1 MTTVG
6 QTHQGHGRDAH
17 TPRLPVYEVR
27 ELQFSYERGAFAS
40 QSVIQNMSFSV
51 ESGEMLGI
59 VGPNGSGKTSL
70 LKLLANIASGQQ
82 GSIALFGRP
91 LSEMQQETVAKSVA
105 FVPQDTHQAFPFS
118 VAETVLTGRFPHH
131 HRTFW
136 DLGFGWESSDDRAV
150 AQQAMMTM
158 DVWHLAERP
167 VTGLSGG
174 ERQRVV
180 IARALAQDPEVLLLD
195 EPTAF
200 LDLHHQIDI
209 CAVLDRLKRER
220 GLTIIMVSHDL
231 NLASQY
237 CDRLM
242 LLDQGQVH
250 RLGPPEEVIRP
261 DVLNAVYR
269 CCVLVDRHPVSGL
282 PRVTLPG
289 RSTLGHEPPRC
300 DAAGK
305 G

>member
-1 MTTVG
+1 MTTVAKAPDSCG
-6 QTHQGHGRDAH
+6 TDVRM
-17 TPRLPVYEVR
+17 PRPPAYQVR
-27 ELQFSYERGAFAS
+27 GLRFSYERSAAGDGS
-40 QSVIQNMSFSV
+40 QSVIRNVSFSV
-51 ESGEMLGI
+51 DSGEMLGI

-70 LKLLANIASGQQ
+70 LKLLGNMIQHQQ
-82 GSIALFGRP
+82 GSIALYGRL
-91 LSEMQQETVAKSVA
+91 LSELRQEAVAKTVA
-105 FVPQDTHQAFPFS
+105 FVPQDTHQAFPFT

-136 DLGFGWESSDDRAV
+136 DLGFGWDSADDRAL

-158 DVWHLAERP
+158 DVWHLAARP

-174 ERQRVV
+174 ERQRVI

-200 LDLHHQIDI
+200 LDLQHQIDI
-209 CAVLDRLKRER
+209 CAVLHRLKQER
-220 GLTIIMVSHDL
+220 GLTIVLVSHDL

-242 LLDQGQVH
+242 LLDRGEVY
-250 RLGPPEEVIRP
+250 RLGRPEEVIRP
-261 DVLNAVYR
+261 EVLSAVYR
-269 CCVLVDRHPVSGL
+269 CHVLVDRHPVSGL

-289 RSTLGHEPPRC
+289 RDGVPGSGP
-300 DAAGK
+300 
-305 G
+305 

>member
-6 QTHQGHGRDAH
+6 PARHSDGTDAH
-17 TPRLPVYEVR
+17 TPRQPAYQVR
-27 ELQFSYERGAFAS
+27 GLQFSYERGTSGEAS
-40 QSVIQNMSFSV
+40 RSVIRNVSFSV

-70 LKLLANIASGQQ
+70 LKLLGNMVPHQR
-82 GSIALFGRP
+82 GSISLYGQP
-91 LSEMQQETVAKSVA
+91 LSELRQEAVAKTVA

-136 DLGFGWESSDDRAV
+136 DLGFGWESADDRAA

-158 DVWHLAERP
+158 DVWHLAARP

-174 ERQRVV
+174 ERQRVI

-200 LDLHHQIDI
+200 LDLQHQIDI
-209 CAVLDRLKRER
+209 CAVLHRLKHER
-220 GLTIIMVSHDL
+220 GLTIIVVSHDL

-237 CDRLM
+237 CDRLL
-242 LLDQGQVH
+242 LLDHGEVY
-250 RLGPPEEVIRP
+250 RLGRPDEVIRP
-261 DVLNAVYR
+261 EVLNAVYR
-269 CCVLVDRHPVSGL
+269 CHVLVDRHPVSGL

-289 RSTLGHEPPRC
+289 R
-300 DAAGK
+300 DDMAGM
-305 G
+305 GP

>member
-1 MTTVG
+1 MTAVG
-6 QTHQGHGRDAH
+6 QASKSDGAEAQTSKQPA
-17 TPRLPVYEVR
+17 YEVR
-27 ELQFSYERGAFAS
+27 RLHFSYERGGAAIAS
-40 QSVIQNMSFSV
+40 QWVIQNVSFRV

-70 LKLLANIASGQQ
+70 LKLLANILPPQE
-82 GSIALFGRP
+82 GSIALFGKP
-91 LSEMQQETVAKSVA
+91 LAELRRESVAKSVA

-136 DLGFGWESSDDRAV
+136 DLGFGWESPEDRAV
-150 AQQAMMTM
+150 AQQAMRTM

-180 IARALAQDPEVLLLD
+180 IARAVAQDPEVLLLD

-200 LDLHHQIDI
+200 LDLQHQIDI
-209 CAVLDRLKRER
+209 CSVLHRLKHER

-237 CDRLM
+237 CDRIVM
-242 LLDQGQVH
+242 LKDGAVFAMG
-250 RLGPPEEVIRP
+250 RPKEVMRP
-261 DVLNAVYR
+261 DVLQAVYG
-269 CCVLVDRHPVSGL
+269 CAVLVDAHPESGL
-282 PRVTLPG
+282 PRITLP
-289 RSTLGHEPPRC
+289 REVIHSR
-300 DAAGK
+300 
-305 G
+305 